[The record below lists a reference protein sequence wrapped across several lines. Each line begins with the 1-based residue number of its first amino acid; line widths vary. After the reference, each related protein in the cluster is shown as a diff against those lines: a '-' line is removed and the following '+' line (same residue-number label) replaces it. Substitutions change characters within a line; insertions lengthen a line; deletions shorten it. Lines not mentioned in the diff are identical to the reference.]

1 MVIDHM
7 NTTISIVITD
17 VPVSVET
24 QPRPAVS
31 LPPRKNP
38 KSFKGRS
45 STAHSFTSL
54 RNPNR
59 GRGKGLKSILPRLP
73 IATQSSHADSQP
85 PSSVQKEEEDSPPEK
100 KSRSILL
107 TAGDTYS
114 PDTGELLPNPNNL
127 IPLEP
132 QFDTSLTDQPGN
144 DEESEDNNKSQV
156 GDMLPGI
163 EGSRT
168 EETSKPPPI
177 AGKIVQI
184 DKWNFRNCERNPSMC
199 HAMFVKFTFVL

>member
-1 MVIDHM
+1 MPI
-7 NTTISIVITD
+7 
-17 VPVSVET
+17 SVET

-31 LPPRKNP
+31 LPPRKSP
-38 KSFKGRS
+38 KGFKGRS

-73 IATQSSHADSQP
+73 IATQSSHVDSHP
-85 PSSVQKEEEDSPPEK
+85 PSSVQNIKEEEDSPPEK

-132 QFDTSLTDQPGN
+132 QFDTSQTDQPVD
-144 DEESEDNNKSQV
+144 DEESEDNNKSQI

-163 EGSRT
+163 EGSHT
-168 EETSKPPPI
+168 AETSKPPPI
-177 AGKIVQI
+177 TGKFGQI
-184 DKWNFRNCERNPSMC
+184 DK
-199 HAMFVKFTFVL
+199 